1 MIPGLGSP
9 DIPRDGALSGPCGS
23 APAPVQHS
31 SAFSPYLCLWGPQV
45 LRQDF
50 DKNYSCCFVVGE
62 ALLPVCCED

>member
-23 APAPVQHS
+23 APAPAQHS

-50 DKNYSCCFVVGE
+50 DKNY
-62 ALLPVCCED
+62 